1 MDNRRGIL
9 SLLLAVTLIVS
20 LLAPLAL
27 AQAPADLP
35 SLRVHYQNEDNA
47 YEGLASGSGAM
58 W

>member
-27 AQAPADLP
+27 AQAPADPP

-47 YEGLASGSGAM
+47 Y
-58 W
+58 